1 MNILGRS
8 LQPSSDQ
15 APAPPVLSLS
25 EPLFPEFSGE
35 TIDGLRHLV
44 TRLLQKDKL
53 PERLSI
59 VSALRQEG
67 VSYLAQA
74 LAATLAH
81 DLNARV
87 CLLDLNYWWPNERIQ
102 SEESQ
107 RSLSAVIAGQTSL
120 EDALVRISWP
130 EIAILPAG
138 EIPRHSRSK
147 AAHSQEIRELIDS
160 LQKQFDHLILDVPAI
175 LSTPDSVA
183 LASLSDSACLVIRQ
197 GVTRKSDVSQALD
210 EIEHLDVVGV
220 IMNQVRLS
228 TPAWLVKMLAT

>member
-8 LQPSSDQ
+8 IHTAIDQTPS
-15 APAPPVLSLS
+15 PPLPLLS
-25 EPLFPEFSGE
+25 EALFPEFPSG

-44 TRLLQKDKL
+44 TRLRQRDKL

-59 VSALRQEG
+59 VSAVRQEG

-81 DLNARV
+81 DLNSRV
-87 CLLDLNYWWPNERIQ
+87 CLVDLNYWWPNERIQ
-102 SEESQ
+102 SDKNKCT
-107 RSLSAVIAGQTSL
+107 LSTVVAGQARL
-120 EDALVRISWP
+120 EDALLRTGWP

-138 EIPRHSRSK
+138 EVPRHSRSK
-147 AAHSQEIRELIDS
+147 VAHSREIRQVIET
-160 LQKQFDHLILDVPAI
+160 LQMQFDHLILDVPAI

-183 LASLSDSACLVIRQ
+183 LASLSQSACLVIRQ
-197 GVTRKSDVSQALD
+197 GVTRKDDVSHALD

-220 IMNQVRLS
+220 IMNQIRLE
-228 TPAWLVKMLAT
+228 TPAWLVKMLAF

>member
-1 MNILGRS
+1 MNIFGRS
-8 LQPSSDQ
+8 IHTAIEQ
-15 APAPPVLSLS
+15 APSPPIPSLS
-25 EPLFPEFSGE
+25 EALFPEYPSE

-44 TRLLQKDKL
+44 TRLRQRDRL

-67 VSYLAQA
+67 VSYLAHA

-81 DLNARV
+81 DLSARV
-87 CLLDLNYWWPNERIQ
+87 CLVDLNYWWPNEGFQ
-102 SEESQ
+102 SGEN
-107 RSLSAVIAGQTSL
+107 RCTLSAVIAGQARL
-120 EDALVRISWP
+120 DEALLHTGWP

-138 EIPRHSRSK
+138 EVPRHSRSK
-147 AAHSQEIRELIDS
+147 VAHSREIRAIIQD
-160 LQKQFDHLILDVPAI
+160 LQLQFDHLILDVPAI

-197 GVTRKSDVSQALD
+197 GVTSKDDVSRALD

-220 IMNQVRLS
+220 IMNQVRLA
-228 TPAWLVKMLAT
+228 TPAWLVKMLAF